1 MDELAKRVVSRA
13 KISED
18 REKAETILESAT
30 IYDGNGCQQISIV
43 QHISS
48 PWRPGEGANFSYVF
62 KTHANHF
69 GAGVSTETTID
80 SPKTAEWLADAFRR
94 TADIMYKNGSV
105 YSRDDYDPDIH
116 YQDGHKIEGVS
127 YAKAMSRLQG
137 LKDLVGASMTQR
149 VAARHLRENIKGK

>member
-13 KISED
+13 KVSEGNQN
-18 REKAETILESAT
+18 RAEKILESAT

-48 PWRPGEGANFSYVF
+48 PWVTEDGAHFSYVF
-62 KTHANHF
+62 RTHANHF

-94 TADIMYKNGSV
+94 TAEVMFKNKSN
-105 YSRDDYDPDIH
+105 YSMSDYDPDVH
-116 YQDGHKIEGVS
+116 YQDGRKIEGVS
-127 YAKAMSRLQG
+127 YARSMARFQG
-137 LKDLVGASMTQR
+137 LKDLVGASMSQR
-149 VAARHLRENIKGK
+149 VAARHLREGK

>member
-94 TADIMYKNGSV
+94 TAEVMHKNGSV

-127 YAKAMSRLQG
+127 YARSRVNFRG
-137 LKDLVGASMTQR
+137 
-149 VAARHLRENIKGK
+149 